1 MAAFGPDNLS
11 GKVAIPSQMVV
22 GSLTHFA
29 LTFQNAS
36 NSAVNAGGSDLV
48 KETLMRLLGTKG
60 TPVIIGTFENTGSTL
75 RVAFENTCGWTAA
88 DVTDPDGNTVT
99 GLDTA
104 LKALGTVDSIDLS
117 GSDAVAFTY

>member
-48 KETLMRLLGTKG
+48 KETLMRLFGTKG

-75 RVAFENTCGWTAA
+75 RVAFENATGWTATSLQA
-88 DVTDPDGNTVT
+88 AIRAMEDESGTPGEVDGLDPKGSDVTD
-99 GLDTA
+99 
-104 LKALGTVDSIDLS
+104 
-117 GSDAVAFTY
+117 FTY